1 MVPSRRSSQS
11 PSAPQA
17 AMATAA
23 VSPNELTFPTFSQP
37 ARLSSMTGYFTLP
50 SLDRLPPVPLR
61 LSPVTAPKAATLF
74 SREGMRSMTGVLPSQ
89 ELEALIREGVIAAD
103 RPIADGQ
110 IQPASMDLR
119 LGPRAWRV
127 SASFLPGAKASV
139 RKKIDELKVYDLDLS
154 TPKVLEKGQ
163 VYIVQLMESVKLP
176 PNFYGRANPK
186 STTGRLDIFTR
197 LITDHCSE
205 YEFVEDRY
213 AGPLYIEIVPVQFS
227 VIVQAGTSL
236 NQLRI
241 IHGTPTSPDVDE
253 SDTRIEDLDRR
264 EKLVYDENSDPHK
277 AKVWDGLMLSI
288 DLAGRNP
295 GDLVGFK
302 AKKNATPIDLSL
314 KAHYEAAEFWEPI
327 YGGPGKPLVL
337 HPDDFYILASKE
349 RVRVPL
355 EYAGRLI
362 EIDPS
367 YGEFRVHYAGFFDP
381 GFGYGN
387 NDVLGTRAVLE
398 VRSHEVPFQ
407 MEDGQV
413 VGRLKYEKLVAPPA
427 KVYGLGIGSSYQS
440 QGVALSKQF
449 KAFK

>member
-1 MVPSRRSSQS
+1 
-11 PSAPQA
+11 
-17 AMATAA
+17 
-23 VSPNELTFPTFSQP
+23 
-37 ARLSSMTGYFTLP
+37 MTE
-50 SLDRLPPVPLR
+50 
-61 LSPVTAPKAATLF
+61 PKSATLF
-74 SREGMRSMTGVLPSQ
+74 SREGMKSATGVLPSQ
-89 ELEALIREGVIAAD
+89 ELAALIQQGVIAAD
-103 RPIADGQ
+103 IPVAEGQ

-119 LGPRAWRV
+119 LGTKAWRV
-127 SASFLPGAKASV
+127 AASFLPGTKSSV
-139 RKKIDELKVYDLDLS
+139 RKKVDELKVYDLDLT
-154 TPKVLEKGQ
+154 TPKVLEKGSI
-163 VYIVQLMESVKLP
+163 YIVELMERVKLP

-197 LITDHCSE
+197 LITDHCVE

-213 AGPLYIEIVPVQFS
+213 AGPLYLEIVPIHFS
-227 VIVQAGTSL
+227 VIVRAGTSL

-241 IHGTPTSPDVDE
+241 IHGTPSSPDVDE
-253 SDTRIEDLDRR
+253 SDTKIEDLDRR

-295 GDLVGFK
+295 GDVVGFK
-302 AKKNATPIDLSL
+302 ARPNTTPIDLAL
-314 KAHYEAAEFWEPI
+314 RAHYEAKEFWEPI
-327 YGGPGKPLVL
+327 IGGPGKPLIL

-349 RVRVPL
+349 RVRVPPD
-355 EYAGRLI
+355 YAGRLI

-427 KVYGLGIGSSYQS
+427 KIYGPGIGSSYQS

-449 KAFK
+449 KPFT